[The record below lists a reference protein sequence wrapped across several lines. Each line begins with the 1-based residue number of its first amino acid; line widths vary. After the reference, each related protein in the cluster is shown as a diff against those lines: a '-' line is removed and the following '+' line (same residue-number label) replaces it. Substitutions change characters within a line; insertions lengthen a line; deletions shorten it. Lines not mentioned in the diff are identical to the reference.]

1 MQTPWGRQL
10 GIGVPAATALLLLL
24 VQGWEVAQESFLQTG
39 EQLTRN
45 KISASLENHLE
56 DNKEKTN
63 LSFFFLRELFSSQQ
77 IYCCLFKF

>member
-63 LSFFFLRELFSSQQ
+63 LSFFFFERALLISADLLLPF
-77 IYCCLFKF
+77 